1 MRLYELVDSDQQVLA
16 MIRPILL
23 RAKAEGAETIDM
35 NQLINDMDSEDAI
48 TPEVIVDLFHRHRK
62 DLENIISS
70 STLDQIQL
78 ASDAPKTM
86 TTKFDQEQNKI
97 KSTAIKQAMDQLK

>member
-23 RAKAEGAETIDM
+23 RAKAQGAETIDM
-35 NQLINDMDSEDAI
+35 NQLINDMDSKDAV

-62 DLENIISS
+62 DLENIIRS

-78 ASDAPKTM
+78 ANDAPKTM

>member
-16 MIRPILL
+16 LIRPILL

-48 TPEVIVDLFHRHRK
+48 TPDVIVDLFHRHRK
-62 DLENIISS
+62 DLENIVSS

-78 ASDAPKTM
+78 AKDTPKTM
-86 TTKFDQEQNKI
+86 ISKFDQEQNKI

>member
-1 MRLYELVDSDQQVLA
+1 MRLYELIDSDQQVLA
-16 MIRPILL
+16 LIRPILL
-23 RAKAEGAETIDM
+23 RAKAEGAETINM

-48 TPEVIVDLFHRHRK
+48 TADVIVDLFHRHRK
-62 DLENIISS
+62 DLENIVSS

-78 ASDAPKTM
+78 AKDTPKTM
-86 TTKFDQEQNKI
+86 ISKFDQEQNKI